1 MTRTTS
7 KNASVRGMTKKG
19 RLTDL
24 EKKKKTMLGKG
35 WTFIE
40 YHDGGLSKS
49 FARFEKS
56 VSGGSSLGK
65 VVALWFVGMVLA
77 SVLYSMCSGRS
88 PRGSAPA
95 TSNTPAVAEGA
106 QRNTPAASVAGE
118 SIQDIGA
125 RAAPEVDAPLADV
138 IPQEVPGL
146 NVADDGEDTL
156 RVQTIPSEGTVCSAG
171 EECKVWYVLHDVE
184 STGVIIKSSKA
195 PVVAKPVYAVSAEQM
210 ALADALEEEV
220 FDPRYEFM
228 DDDKMIRQISK
239 SWGEPVE
246 LLEWLGVARMVVQ
259 KFLKEGKFKDLRGQ
273 SSLQSEEVR
282 VEAKVLVGL
291 GQKPRLVGTTNLPDG
306 TSLMVTVQ
314 DKLGGY
320 YRAQSTM
327 EVKFGYFVVGPFT
340 AKGAALRE
348 GEYLAD
354 LTMPSP
360 SVQSPR
366 VREVIGQK
374 GENLRGESVSEGK
387 LGVTVEASVPF
398 FVGPSIK
405 TAVRADK
412 KRTADT
418 EEERKRILKEA
429 TALEKKGREMDPLRR
444 TDDPEKLGQ
453 CGELMRMHQKKSHQ
467 LLVDVEVL
475 PLLERIHLRS
485 GLVYLDACVSCT
497 RDDSDSCDKVRVA
510 LETLQG
516 E

>member
-1 MTRTTS
+1 MTTTIS
-7 KNASVRGMTKKG
+7 KNVSVRGMTKKG
-19 RLTDL
+19 RLNDL
-24 EKKKKTMLGKG
+24 EKKKSSMRGKG

-40 YHDGGLSKS
+40 YHEGGMSKS

-56 VSGGSSLGK
+56 VSAGSSLGK
-65 VVALWFVGMVLA
+65 YVALGFLGMVIV

-88 PRGSAPA
+88 PTSSAPA
-95 TSNTPAVAEGA
+95 PSGTPEVAEGA
-106 QRNTPAASVAGE
+106 QRSTPAASAAGE

-156 RVQTIPSEGTVCSAG
+156 RVQTIPSEGTACSAG
-171 EECKVWYVLHDVE
+171 EECKVWFVFHDVE
-184 STGVIIKSSKA
+184 STGVIIRSSTA
-195 PVVAKPVYAVSAEQM
+195 PVVTEPVYAVSAEHM
-210 ALADALEEEV
+210 ALADALEEEI

-246 LLEWLGVARMVVQ
+246 LLEWLGIARMVVQ
-259 KFLKEGKFKDLRGQ
+259 KFLKEGKFKDSRGQ
-273 SSLQSEEVR
+273 SSLQSDEVR
-282 VEAKVLVGL
+282 IAAKVLVGL

-306 TSLMVTVQ
+306 TSLMVSVQ

-320 YRAQSTM
+320 YRAQSTT

-360 SVQSPR
+360 SAQSPR
-366 VREVIGQK
+366 VREIIGQK
-374 GENLRGESVSEGK
+374 GENLRGESVSEGE
-387 LGVTVEASVPF
+387 LGVTVETSVPF
-398 FVGPSIK
+398 FVGPSIN
-405 TAVRADK
+405 TAVQADK
-412 KRTADT
+412 KRTAAT
-418 EEERKRILKEA
+418 GKERERILKEA

-453 CGELMRMHQKKSHQ
+453 CGKLMRMHQKNSHQ

-485 GLVYLDACVSCT
+485 GLVYLDACVSCA
-497 RDDSDSCDKVRVA
+497 RDASDSCDKVRVA